1 MLTSF
6 YKDIFIFPSLIIIVN
21 EIFLFQTEYSFDIS
35 LIKNTFVVNNE
46 YRYYLFEAIG
56 GNWGIDAK
64 SYQ

>member
-56 GNWGIDAK
+56 GN
-64 SYQ
+64 